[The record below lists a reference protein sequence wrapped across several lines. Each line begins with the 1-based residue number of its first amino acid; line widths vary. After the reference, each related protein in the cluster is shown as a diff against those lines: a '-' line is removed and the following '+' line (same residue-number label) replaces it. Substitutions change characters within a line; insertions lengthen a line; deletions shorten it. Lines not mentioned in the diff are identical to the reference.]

1 MVWVHVIVVS
11 QITISAVYVH
21 VHVNA
26 ENVILKVVYML
37 QNYPVSLLLY
47 NALHI
52 NFVGG
57 DYTSSGSTKVRDIT
71 VPSPASLNR
80 IVSSPGSMSLP
91 QYAGYVCVFVFQPP

>member
-26 ENVILKVVYML
+26 ENVILKVVYVL

-47 NALHI
+47 MHCILI
-52 NFVGG
+52 
-57 DYTSSGSTKVRDIT
+57 
-71 VPSPASLNR
+71 L
-80 IVSSPGSMSLP
+80 
-91 QYAGYVCVFVFQPP
+91 